1 MKDTRIAFF
10 APMKAPDHETPSGDR
25 EMARNLMTALR
36 ATGAKVDLASDM
48 RIYDGAGDPWQQSA
62 LMEAAK
68 PEIARL
74 TEEFAQDAPSI
85 WVSYH
90 NYYKSPDLIGPPVCA
105 ALNIPYVQI
114 ETSRARKRLSGPWA
128 GFARVAEEACDAAE
142 LVFYMTVH
150 DQETLERDR
159 PDGQRLVHLPP
170 FLPLEDLPASSS
182 LDSSDI
188 FAAGMM
194 RAGDKLASY
203 QLVAETLALLDDQ
216 PMRLRIAGDGP
227 MRREVEKLMAP
238 FGDKVR
244 FLGRLDAE
252 QMARAYSNASLFF
265 WPGVNEAYGMV
276 YLEAQAKG
284 LPVVA
289 QDRPGVRDVLA
300 PGDHPAPKDGPQAMA
315 KTIRSL
321 LNDAALRAERGRQS
335 RAHVAENHLL
345 ATARGILTG
354 ALSPLIAGAS

>member
-1 MKDTRIAFF
+1 M
-10 APMKAPDHETPSGDR
+10 
-25 EMARNLMTALR
+25 RNVSRVM
-36 ATGAKVDLASDM
+36 S
-48 RIYDGAGDPWQQSA
+48 
-62 LMEAAK
+62 
-68 PEIARL
+68 
-74 TEEFAQDAPSI
+74 EFH
-85 WVSYH
+85 W
-90 NYYKSPDLIGPPVCA
+90 
-105 ALNIPYVQI
+105 
-114 ETSRARKRLSGPWA
+114 
-128 GFARVAEEACDAAE
+128 ARVSIAISRKLSAKS
-142 LVFYMTVH
+142 
-150 DQETLERDR
+150 
-159 PDGQRLVHLPP
+159 
-170 FLPLEDLPASSS
+170 ASASGHS
-182 LDSSDI
+182 
-188 FAAGMM
+188 AG
-194 RAGDKLASY
+194 
-203 QLVAETLALLDDQ
+203 
-216 PMRLRIAGDGP
+216 IAGDGP

-252 QMARAYSNASLFF
+252 QMARAYRNASLFF

-321 LNDAALRAERGRQS
+321 LNDAALRAELGRLS

-345 ATARGILTG
+345 ATARSILTG